1 MESDRTSSN
10 VLPPPRI
17 DQFPTWRRAFERK
30 MRERPSLQKRF
41 SGLIKAGCDK
51 DDLERAL
58 WWVVL
63 NLHISKSTTPAEMR
77 DFFALAE
84 ALLPQLEEL
93 RPNLDTLLDW
103 RSQNKPAPGFDV
115 LLELLNELFPHLRI
129 PPQRTRILTIP
140 RLINH
145 LCVLLKSTRGI
156 FKVDTRQL
164 PAHAAT
170 VPEVLL
176 FEYVKRATRSTAEMD
191 EDMDQIREF
200 QEVAFEAYGVKG
212 LHGRVIR
219 LRQGR
224 EVEVLEGREY
234 EGQSW
239 ARRYRRF
246 KKADPKIQEV
256 IVRIVE
262 EFLTQKSGGRDI
274 SLVRFFVDSYSAVVR
289 SQMLNS
295 EPSDAALK

>member
-1 MESDRTSSN
+1 
-10 VLPPPRI
+10 
-17 DQFPTWRRAFERK
+17 

-176 FEYVKRATRSTAEMD
+176 FEYVKRATHSAARED
-191 EDMDQIREF
+191 EIMHQIVEF
-200 QEVAFEAYGVKG
+200 QELAFEAYGMEG
-212 LHGRVIR
+212 LHERV
-219 LRQGR
+219 
-224 EVEVLEGREY
+224 Y

-239 ARRYRRF
+239 GRRYRRF
-246 KKADPKIQEV
+246 KREHRKMQKV

-262 EFLTQKSGGRDI
+262 EFMAEKARCKDI
-274 SLVRFFVDSYSAVVR
+274 TLVRFFVDSYFAVGRSR
-289 SQMLNS
+289 SQTPNS
-295 EPSDAALK
+295 GSLDRTRKR

>member
-1 MESDRTSSN
+1 M
-10 VLPPPRI
+10 
-17 DQFPTWRRAFERK
+17 
-30 MRERPSLQKRF
+30 LQKHF

-63 NLHISKSTTPAEMR
+63 NLHISKSTTPAEIR
-77 DFFALAE
+77 DFFTLAE
-84 ALLPQLEEL
+84 VLLPQLEEL
-93 RPNLDTLLDW
+93 SPELDILLDW
-103 RSQNKPAPGFDV
+103 HSQNKPAPGFDV

-129 PPQRTRILTIP
+129 PQQRTRILTIP

-145 LCVLLKSTRGI
+145 LCVLLKSTRDI
-156 FKVDTRQL
+156 FKIETRQL
-164 PAHAAT
+164 AAHAAT

-176 FEYVKRATRSTAEMD
+176 FEYVKRATGSTAEMD

-200 QEVAFEAYGVKG
+200 QELAFKAYGMEG

-224 EVEVLEGREY
+224 EVEVIVGREY

-246 KKADPKIQEV
+246 KKADPKMQEV

-262 EFLTQKSGGRDI
+262 EFMTQKAGGKVI
-274 SLVRFFVDSYSAVVR
+274 SLIQFFVDSYSAVVR

-295 EPSDAALK
+295 ESSNSSSRARKR